1 MYIKNLTTLSLFLW
15 LSINVQGVMTWKS
28 YNAKCLPC
36 DVKYD
41 VIMKLET
48 HTEDEKWLI
57 NTRYSR
63 CPPESCNLEC
73 RS

>member
-1 MYIKNLTTLSLFLW
+1 MYIENLTTLSLFLY
-15 LSINVQGVMTWKS
+15 LNKKKRSINVQGVMTWKS

-57 NTRYSR
+57 NTR
-63 CPPESCNLEC
+63 
-73 RS
+73 